1 MKSLSELPIRQVTTE
16 ILDIPIRRPH
26 QFSVQAIEHQSYVLV
41 RVRTDDGLEGIGE
54 GVTPG
59 GPWWGGESVETMKVM
74 IDTYL
79 APQLVGESATR
90 TEYLLSKMDR
100 VAAGNNFAKAS
111 LEMAFYDLM
120 GKAMGAP
127 VYALLGGLYRESL
140 PSTWALATGKA
151 EADIAEAEEK
161 LATDL
166 HARFKIKVGARE
178 PADDAAHVSAVCE
191 ALRGWAGVTIDP
203 NGAWDEV
210 TAMRW
215 LPVME
220 AAGVELF
227 EQPLP
232 RWNLDGMARL
242 ADRLDAPVMADEGVC
257 TPHDAL
263 AVVRRGAADVF
274 AVKIPKSGGITN
286 TKKVAAVAE
295 AAGVPCFG
303 GSTLETSVATAASLH
318 VYCTMP
324 NLTEGCELFGPL
336 WLADDIVEKPIEFRE
351 RSAWVPQGPGL
362 GVTLDEDKVD
372 HYRREG
378 TLTTQAAGAAAGVWH
393 EDGLA

>member
-1 MKSLSELPIRQVTTE
+1 MSELPIREVTTE

-26 QFSVQAIEHQSYVLV
+26 QFSVQKIDHQSYVLV

-59 GPWWGGESVETMKVM
+59 GPWWGGESIESMKVM

-79 APQLVGESATR
+79 APQLVGEDATR
-90 TEYLLSKMDR
+90 TEYLLKKMDR

-111 LEMAFYDLM
+111 LEMALYDLM
-120 GKAMGAP
+120 GKALGVP

-140 PSTWALATGKA
+140 PSTWALATGSV
-151 EADIAEAEEK
+151 ETDVAEAEEK
-161 LATDL
+161 LETNL
-166 HARFKIKVGARE
+166 HSRFKIKVGADE
-178 PADDAAHVSAVCE
+178 PAADAAHVVAVCE
-191 ALRGWAGVTIDP
+191 ALQGRAGVTIDP
-203 NGAWDEV
+203 NGAWDEI

-220 AAGVELF
+220 EAGVELF

-232 RWNLDGMARL
+232 RWNLEGMARL
-242 ADRLDAPVMADEGVC
+242 VARLDAPVMADEGVC
-257 TPHDAL
+257 TPQDAL
-263 AVVRRGAADVF
+263 AAVRRGAADVF
-274 AVKIPKSGGITN
+274 ALKIPKSGGITN
-286 TKKVAAVAE
+286 VKKIAAIAG

-318 VYCTMP
+318 VYCTLP

-336 WLADDIVEKPIEFRE
+336 WLADDIVEETVEFRD
-351 RSAWVPQGPGL
+351 RAVWVPCGPGL
-362 GVTLDEDKVD
+362 GVTLDEEKVD
-372 HYRREG
+372 RYRRDG
-378 TLTTQAAGAAAGVWH
+378 TLSVQASGVTTEAVWQQ
-393 EDGLA
+393 DGRL